1 MHRNNKFNKDGIVYS
16 FFYFKQ
22 IYSQP
27 TRDLYQK
34 FPCIFP
40 RMCTYRMLHP
50 FQGKLLQTTNQ
61 QSQLSQRF
69 FAILVLFLLQTT
81 HKLLL
86 HLDMNGDRPNL
97 RPVRSLS
104 SSRASSMTFDN
115 FIISVRQQS
124 VTQLITFSEPFLE
137 LTRSTGN
144 RIGVS
149 KDGAIIFT
157 FSVLLKLRIDRLHNR
172 ALLNTISWR
181 GYLHYC
187 HLFNIHVSPYTLPA
201 LNPSL
206 ERHPTKHQS
215 WYGRLVRKRYSNI
228 SNDTFPDT
236 ANP

>member
-124 VTQLITFSEPFLE
+124 VTQLITFF
-137 LTRSTGN
+137 
-144 RIGVS
+144 
-149 KDGAIIFT
+149 GAFFGTYPIHRQPNWGIERW
-157 FSVLLKLRIDRLHNR
+157 SHHL
-172 ALLNTISWR
+172 
-181 GYLHYC
+181 
-187 HLFNIHVSPYTLPA
+187 HLFRSAKASYRPFA
-201 LNPSL
+201 
-206 ERHPTKHQS
+206 
-215 WYGRLVRKRYSNI
+215 
-228 SNDTFPDT
+228 
-236 ANP
+236 